1 MSDSRIQQNPR
12 GSGKELSERI
22 FDNTEHIINMMKLD
36 RNSVLDVP
44 KDGSELVGDERRMT
58 RSHAQSANQ
67 VMRLQRIR

>member
-1 MSDSRIQQNPR
+1 
-12 GSGKELSERI
+12 
-22 FDNTEHIINMMKLD
+22 MMKLD